1 MAGRGA
7 ERQPSEAV
15 EADMPWSKA
24 QALCLGML
32 HVLGYSKKRLDQEM
46 ILIIDFGLGLSE
58 PSRGWARSVG
68 TVRIVF

>member
-1 MAGRGA
+1 MAGGGT

-46 ILIIDFGLGLSE
+46 ILIIELLISKGLWPWLI
-58 PSRGWARSVG
+58 R
-68 TVRIVF
+68 TV